1 MPQLILVTGGT
12 GNLGSK
18 VVARLLERGC
28 RVRVLSR
35 KERLGDA
42 GVEYVV
48 GDLGKQQVS
57 TRRSPALT

>member
-12 GNLGSK
+12 GDLGSK

-42 GVEYVV
+42 GVE
-48 GDLGKQQVS
+48 
-57 TRRSPALT
+57 